1 MLSGVTETLPLAR
14 WWREPLWAKGVL
26 AAILAGSALLTT
38 WNLARGGDFAFYE
51 AAARSM
57 SESWRALL
65 FGAFDPAGTVTLDKL
80 AGFAVPQALSI
91 HFLGMSTSAVALP
104 QVIEGLVTVMACAVV
119 GLRWGGSG
127 AGLVAALA
135 AASTPIFVSMFGHPM
150 EDGLLTMAL
159 AVALVWWQRAVL
171 TARWW
176 PLVMAAVFVG
186 VGFQAKMM
194 SAWFVLPALF
204 VGTVIAAPSLR
215 RGLARAGVLVGA
227 SVAVSIVWITAIA
240 LTPAGARPFVDG
252 STDDDVF
259 AMVFGYNGLDRFAPG
274 SVPGS
279 VGAPTGGGIAE
290 GLTAFGRAFGS
301 HAGAAAD
308 AGSSPL
314 KLLEMPLVTQI
325 GWLYP
330 AALVGLVLALWR
342 FRPRRGRENE
352 RARWALAVVAG
363 LWLATSAVVLSA
375 TKVPHTAYV
384 AALGVP
390 LVLLTAM
397 AWSEGCRLLRS
408 PRRAGRLV
416 LPVLLV
422 GQGAWWSVLA
432 REGELPTVFA
442 VASCLVLVAGV
453 VLGVVGAWPPRPR
466 PALARVL
473 PAALALALLCAPVAA
488 SLQVLDANRD
498 GSGGDAYVG
507 IPARSDHPDESFA
520 ISAPAFWGGTPAIS
534 RAVAQLVATARA
546 DGGGVGGAPLL
557 VSDTWAISAQII
569 DATGSSVLTDGGY
582 SGHVPVFTASAL
594 RAMEQSGRVH
604 LFAVAS
610 GASPSDPVREV
621 ATGPG
626 CHEVKEWKLDGHGED
641 GEVNKVS
648 GVTLYACG
656 TTA

>member
-26 AAILAGSALLTT
+26 AAILAGSALLMT

-80 AGFAVPQALSI
+80 AGFAVPQALAI
-91 HFLGMSTSAVALP
+91 HVLGMSTSAVALP

-119 GLRWGGSG
+119 GLRWGGTG

-204 VGTVIAAPSLR
+204 VGTAIAAPTLR
-215 RGLARAGVLVGA
+215 RGIARAGVLVGA
-227 SVAVSIVWITAIA
+227 SVAASIVWITAIA
-240 LTPAGARPFVDG
+240 LTPIGARPFVDG

-290 GLTAFGRAFGS
+290 GLTALGRAFGS

-308 AGSSPL
+308 AGSSPM

-330 AALVGLVLALWR
+330 AALLGLALALWR
-342 FRPRRGRENE
+342 FRPRRGRRDD
-352 RARWALAVVAG
+352 RARWSLAVVAG

-432 REGELPTVFA
+432 REGDLPTVFA
-442 VASCLVLVAGV
+442 VAACLVLVAGV
-453 VLGVVGAWPPRPR
+453 VLGVIGAWPPRPR

-473 PAALALALLCAPVAA
+473 PAALGLALLCAPVAA

-520 ISAPAFWGGTPAIS
+520 ISAPAFWGGTPEIS
-534 RAVAQLVATARA
+534 PAVAQLVATARA

-594 RAMEQSGRVH
+594 RSMERSGSVH

-621 ATGPG
+621 ATEPG
-626 CHEVKEWKLDGHGED
+626 CHEVKEWKLDVHGED

-648 GVTLYACG
+648 GVTLYSCG

>member
-26 AAILAGSALLTT
+26 AAILAGSALLMT

-80 AGFAVPQALSI
+80 AGFAVPQALAI
-91 HFLGMSTSAVALP
+91 HVLGMSTSAVALP

-119 GLRWGGSG
+119 GLRWGGTG

-194 SAWFVLPALF
+194 SAWFVRPALF
-204 VGTVIAAPSLR
+204 VGTAIAAPTVR
-215 RGLARAGVLVGA
+215 RGIARAGVLVGA
-227 SVAVSIVWITAIA
+227 SVAASIVWITAIA
-240 LTPAGARPFVDG
+240 LTPIGARPFVDG

-290 GLTAFGRAFGS
+290 GLTALGRAFGS

-308 AGSSPL
+308 AGSSPM

-330 AALVGLVLALWR
+330 AALLGLALALWR
-342 FRPRRGRENE
+342 FRPRRGRRND
-352 RARWALAVVAG
+352 RARWSLAVVAG
-363 LWLATSAVVLSA
+363 LWLAISAVVLSA

-432 REGELPTVFA
+432 REGDLPTVFA
-442 VASCLVLVAGV
+442 VAACLVLVAGV
-453 VLGVVGAWPPRPR
+453 VLGVIGAWPPRPR

-473 PAALALALLCAPVAA
+473 PAALGLALLCAPVAA

-520 ISAPAFWGGTPAIS
+520 ISAPAFWGGTPEIS
-534 RAVAQLVATARA
+534 PAVAQLVATARA

-594 RAMEQSGRVH
+594 RSMERSGSVH

-621 ATGPG
+621 ATEPG

-648 GVTLYACG
+648 GVTLYSCG

>member
-26 AAILAGSALLTT
+26 AAILAGSALLMT

-80 AGFAVPQALSI
+80 AGFAVPQALAI
-91 HFLGMSTSAVALP
+91 HLLGMSTSAVALP

-119 GLRWGGSG
+119 GLRWGGTG

-171 TARWW
+171 TVRWW

-204 VGTVIAAPSLR
+204 VGTAIAAPTLR
-215 RGLARAGVLVGA
+215 RGITRAGVLVGA
-227 SVAVSIVWITAIA
+227 SVAASILWITAIA
-240 LTPAGARPFVDG
+240 LTPTGARPFVDG

-290 GLTAFGRAFGS
+290 GLTALGRAFGS

-308 AGSSPL
+308 AGSSPM

-330 AALVGLVLALWR
+330 AALLGLALALWR
-342 FRPRRGRENE
+342 FRPRRGRRND

-432 REGELPTVFA
+432 REGDLPTVFA
-442 VASCLVLVAGV
+442 VAACLVLVAGV
-453 VLGVVGAWPPRPR
+453 VLGVIGAWPPRPR

-473 PAALALALLCAPVAA
+473 PAALGLALLCAPVAA

-507 IPARSDHPDESFA
+507 IPARSDHPDETFA
-520 ISAPAFWGGTPAIS
+520 ISAPAFWGGTPEIS
-534 RAVAQLVATARA
+534 PAVAQLVATARA

-594 RAMEQSGRVH
+594 RSMERSGSVH

-621 ATGPG
+621 ATEPG

-648 GVTLYACG
+648 GVTLYSCG

>member
-26 AAILAGSALLTT
+26 AAILAGSALLMT

-80 AGFAVPQALSI
+80 AGFAVPQALAI
-91 HFLGMSTSAVALP
+91 HLLGMSTSAVALP

-119 GLRWGGSG
+119 GLRWGGTG

-204 VGTVIAAPSLR
+204 VGTAIAAPTLR
-215 RGLARAGVLVGA
+215 RGMARAGVLVGA
-227 SVAVSIVWITAIA
+227 SVAASIVWITAIA
-240 LTPAGARPFVDG
+240 LTPTGARPFVDG

-290 GLTAFGRAFGS
+290 GLTALGRAFGS

-308 AGSSPL
+308 AGSSPM

-330 AALVGLVLALWR
+330 AALLGLALALWR
-342 FRPRRGRENE
+342 FRPRRGRRND

-432 REGELPTVFA
+432 RESDLPTVFA
-442 VASCLVLVAGV
+442 VAACLVLVAGV
-453 VLGVVGAWPPRPR
+453 VLGVIGAWPPRPR
-466 PALARVL
+466 PMLARVL
-473 PAALALALLCAPVAA
+473 PAALGLALLCAPVAA

-520 ISAPAFWGGTPAIS
+520 ISAPAFWGGTPEIS
-534 RAVAQLVATARA
+534 PAVAQLVATARA

-594 RAMEQSGRVH
+594 RSMELSGSVH

-621 ATGPG
+621 ATEPG

-648 GVTLYACG
+648 GVTLYSCG